1 MSNNDTIAAIATA
14 SGVGGVGVIRVSG
27 ARVKDIAVQV
37 LGELPPKRRAT
48 SKTFLNKSGDIVD
61 SGLAIFFQ
69 GPYSY
74 TGEDVLELQGHG
86 GVAVLRMLLRACTD
100 AGARVAQPGEFTQ
113 RAYLNN
119 KLDLAQA
126 ESVADLI
133 EASSEAAVLSAN
145 RSLSGEF
152 SDRVSLIRNE
162 LVEIRVFIEAAI
174 DFSDEEID
182 FIKTHQMESRLKRL
196 SEKLVELRGV
206 ATQGNLLREGVKVV
220 LAGEPNVGKS
230 TLMNLLAEEDVS
242 IVTEHEG
249 TTRDLIQRRITIK
262 GVPILLT
269 DTAGLRLSSDPVEK
283 IGIQRTISNLK
294 EADIILELR
303 AADSVA
309 NRFDDMTDID
319 ENRKIAVVNKIDLSP
334 DLGHSMVSGKN
345 RPVYLSAKTGE
356 GLSELKERLL
366 EKAGVKMGDEAP
378 FMARERHL
386 NALRSAERH
395 VDLALI
401 NIESIDL
408 CAEDLRLGQNSLSEV
423 TGEFVADDLLGE
435 IFSSFCVGK

>member
-37 LGELPPKRRAT
+37 LGELPPKRKVT
-48 SKTFLNKSGDIVD
+48 SKIFLNKSGDIVD
-61 SGLAIFFQ
+61 SGLAIFYQ

-162 LVEIRVFIEAAI
+162 LIEIRVFIEAAI

>member
-37 LGELPPKRRAT
+37 LGELPPKIKVT
-48 SKTFLNKSGDIVD
+48 SKIFLNKSGDILD

-152 SDRVSLIRNE
+152 SDRV
-162 LVEIRVFIEAAI
+162 
-174 DFSDEEID
+174 
-182 FIKTHQMESRLKRL
+182 
-196 SEKLVELRGV
+196 
-206 ATQGNLLREGVKVV
+206 
-220 LAGEPNVGKS
+220 
-230 TLMNLLAEEDVS
+230 
-242 IVTEHEG
+242 
-249 TTRDLIQRRITIK
+249 
-262 GVPILLT
+262 
-269 DTAGLRLSSDPVEK
+269 
-283 IGIQRTISNLK
+283 
-294 EADIILELR
+294 
-303 AADSVA
+303 
-309 NRFDDMTDID
+309 
-319 ENRKIAVVNKIDLSP
+319 
-334 DLGHSMVSGKN
+334 
-345 RPVYLSAKTGE
+345 
-356 GLSELKERLL
+356 
-366 EKAGVKMGDEAP
+366 
-378 FMARERHL
+378 
-386 NALRSAERH
+386 
-395 VDLALI
+395 
-401 NIESIDL
+401 
-408 CAEDLRLGQNSLSEV
+408 
-423 TGEFVADDLLGE
+423 
-435 IFSSFCVGK
+435 

>member
-162 LVEIRVFIEAAI
+162 LIEIRVFIEAAI

-303 AADSVA
+303 AADSVV

-395 VDLALI
+395 VNLALI